1 MTDAADHS
9 HVASNGR
16 AELSLDELANLHGG
30 LAHFMLEISERA
42 TRCYQAGKAH
52 NRQVARHQLGEL
64 TKALRLAVL
73 VRPQYGESI
82 ERFIA
87 EDLAKVRTVI
97 DAEDWGHFDDMWEEL
112 TVAVN
117 KSHEEFDHGY
127 LVWRVPENA
136 PSDLDLSPRN

>member
-1 MTDAADHS
+1 MTEASEHA

-16 AELSLDELANLHGG
+16 AELSLDELATLHGG
-30 LAHFMLEISERA
+30 LAHFMLEISDRA
-42 TRCYQAGKAH
+42 TRCYQAAKAH

-73 VRPQYGESI
+73 VRPQYDESI

-87 EDLAKVRTVI
+87 DDLAKVRANI
-97 DAEDWGHFDDMWEEL
+97 DSEDWDNFDAVWEDL
-112 TVAVN
+112 TIAVN

-127 LVWRVPENA
+127 LVWRVPTNA
-136 PSDLDLSPRN
+136 PSDLDLSPRS